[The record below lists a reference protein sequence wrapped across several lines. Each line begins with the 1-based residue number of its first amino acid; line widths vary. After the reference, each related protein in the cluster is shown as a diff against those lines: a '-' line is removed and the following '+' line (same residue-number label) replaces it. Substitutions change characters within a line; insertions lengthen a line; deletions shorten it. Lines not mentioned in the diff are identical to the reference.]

1 MDLHQ
6 KNNAFFQITFIFLRK
21 QRDSARRFGV
31 AGFDRGGHTGGKS
44 TLKSELEARWVN
56 KLVEWLWIG
65 KIC

>member
-6 KNNAFFQITFIFLRK
+6 ENNAFLQISFKFLRK

-44 TLKSELEARWVN
+44 TLKSELEARWVY
-56 KLVEWLWIG
+56 KRVDSFWLLA
-65 KIC
+65 